1 MEHSSIVD
9 KMASCFLQT
18 TSVGVMHKKRDG
30 ENTTV
35 VGVLPMVGLTLM
47 SVAAALVLL
56 NAVMSL

>member
-1 MEHSSIVD
+1 MVD

-30 ENTTV
+30 ENTRV
-35 VGVLPMVGLTLM
+35 VGVLPMVGLTLT